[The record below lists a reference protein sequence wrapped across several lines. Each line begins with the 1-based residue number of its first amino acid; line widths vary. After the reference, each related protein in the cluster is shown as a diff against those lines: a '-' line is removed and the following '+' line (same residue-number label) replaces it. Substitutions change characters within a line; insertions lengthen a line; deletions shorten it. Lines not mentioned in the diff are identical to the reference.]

1 MQYPPFIH
9 CFRQFVE
16 NEFPHP
22 PSRINFGRNSNPM
35 ETLSHIIAS
44 FDIFQVILNAFP
56 QIFNPIVQAFQG
68 IFLQLFHFM
77 KPMVVTH
84 PGIISG
90 MMIFFIGYG
99 AVKAIGQFRK
109 VPISSPQPSQP
120 QSL

>member
-1 MQYPPFIH
+1 MQYPSFIH

-16 NEFPHP
+16 NEFPHTP
-22 PSRINFGRNSNPM
+22 YRINFGRNSNPM

-68 IFLQLFHFM
+68 IFLQLFHVM
-77 KPMVVTH
+77 KPMVVAH

-90 MMIFFIGYG
+90 MVIFLLGYG
-99 AVKAIGQFRK
+99 AVKAIGKFRK
-109 VPISSPQPSQP
+109 VPISSPQPSQS

>member
-1 MQYPPFIH
+1 
-9 CFRQFVE
+9 
-16 NEFPHP
+16 
-22 PSRINFGRNSNPM
+22 M